1 MAGAAAVRRVA
12 DWLRI
17 AYLRLI
23 TKKTGRVFFVSEDG
37 AGFMTGNRP
46 DHALP
51 VDSLADLLEQ
61 TEPGDVIQISGTIES
76 LRLDGGKRK

>member
-1 MAGAAAVRRVA
+1 MDVLALVLDARTVMQSACA
-12 DWLRI
+12 
-17 AYLRLI
+17 
-23 TKKTGRVFFVSEDG
+23 RVFFVSEDG

-61 TEPGDVIQISGTIES
+61 TEPGDVIQISGTIEN